1 MPQRDTKGTEKLLRH
16 FVLHFV
22 LFGAF
27 LCITVADVNA
37 ASLFGK
43 VIEVNSGDVIT
54 IFNLNRPVRVR
65 LLGVDA
71 PELDQAFG
79 DVARKHLADF
89 VYDKSVLVE
98 YSGID
103 GDHSVNGRVSLEGI
117 DIGAQ
122 MIRDGAAWVDP
133 STQHRLSATD
143 REVYR
148 ESEAAARNERR
159 GLWQQ
164 ENPVAPWEFARA
176 LAMRKAPAAT
186 LNAVSLARKPA
197 AGRPVPELTNLTL
210 MASRV
215 AGAPGAS
222 RGGGIA
228 DLPGFLAPVN
238 GRNWHVLR
246 PAGERFSVL
255 VPEEGETQEL
265 PYRDGAGANY
275 RARDGRAAFVVTW
288 LTGATYGESDTD
300 AINQSV
306 AVLLQSFGMMFNPSN
321 QGGQPSA
328 VPCESQNEKD
338 ISMHGFAGIEFDIV
352 SCAVPVKARVF
363 TRIINNER
371 QMYAALVLYKEDNN
385 VARFINS
392 FTITEARPQKGTKTA
407 KTR

>member
-1 MPQRDTKGTEKLLRH
+1 MPQRGTKGAEKLLGH
-16 FVLHFV
+16 FVL
-22 LFGAF
+22 LCAF
-27 LCITVADVNA
+27 LCVAVAEVNA

-71 PELDQAFG
+71 PEIDQVFG
-79 DVARKHLADF
+79 DVARKHLADL
-89 VYDKSVLVE
+89 VSDKSVLVE

-103 GDHSVNGRVSLEGI
+103 GDHSVNGRVTFEGI
-117 DIGAQ
+117 DIGVQ

-133 STQHRLSATD
+133 SSQHRLSETD
-143 REVYR
+143 REVYQ
-148 ESEAAARNERR
+148 ESEAAARRERR

-176 LAMRKAPAAT
+176 VAMRKAPAAT
-186 LNAVSLARKPA
+186 LNSLGPARKPA
-197 AGRPVPELTNLTL
+197 VDRPVPELTNLTL

-215 AGAPGAS
+215 AGGSAATRS
-222 RGGGIA
+222 GGIA

-246 PAGERFSVL
+246 PARERFSVL
-255 VPEEGETQEL
+255 VPEEGDTQDL
-265 PYRDGAGANY
+265 PFPGGASALY

-288 LTGATYGESDTD
+288 AIGTTYGESDGD
-300 AINQSV
+300 AIKQSV
-306 AVLLQSFGMMFNPSN
+306 ATLLQSFGIMFNARNEGDQQLP
-321 QGGQPSA
+321 A
-328 VPCESQNEKD
+328 PCESQNEKD
-338 ISMHGFAGIEFDIV
+338 ISMHGFAGIEFDIS

-363 TRIINNER
+363 TRIINDQR
-371 QMYAALVLYKEDNN
+371 QMYAAVVLYKEDDN

-392 FTITEARPQKGTKTA
+392 FTITPPAKSRSQKK
-407 KTR
+407 

>member
-1 MPQRDTKGTEKLLRH
+1 MLLC
-16 FVLHFV
+16 
-22 LFGAF
+22 AF
-27 LCITVADVNA
+27 LCIAVADVNA

-54 IFNLNRPVRVR
+54 VFNLNRPVRVR

-71 PELDQAFG
+71 PEIEQAFG
-79 DVARKHLADF
+79 DIARKHLADL

-103 GDHSVNGRVSLEGI
+103 GDHSVNGRVSVEGI
-117 DIGAQ
+117 DVGAQ

-133 STQHRLSATD
+133 SNQHRLSVTD
-143 REVYR
+143 REVYQ
-148 ESEAAARNERR
+148 ESEAAARSEHR

-197 AGRPVPELTNLTL
+197 ANRPVPELTNLTL

-215 AGAPGAS
+215 AGAPSGS
-222 RGGGIA
+222 GGGGIA
-228 DLPGFLAPVN
+228 DLPGFLSPVN

-288 LTGATYGESDTD
+288 LTGATYGESDTE

-306 AVLLQSFGMMFNPSN
+306 AVLLQSFGIMFNPGTQN
-321 QGGQPSA
+321 GQPL
-328 VPCESQNEKD
+328 VTPCESQNEKD

-371 QMYAALVLYKEDNN
+371 QMYAALVLYKEDSN

-392 FTITEARPQKGTKTA
+392 FTITPSAGTQKGTKAA
-407 KTR
+407 KTK

>member
-1 MPQRDTKGTEKLLRH
+1 MPQRGDTGKLLRH
-16 FVLHFV
+16 FAL
-22 LFGAF
+22 LCAF
-27 LCITVADVNA
+27 LCITVAEVNA

-79 DVARKHLADF
+79 DVAKKHLADL

-103 GDHSVNGRVSLEGI
+103 GDHSVNGRVSFEGI
-117 DIGAQ
+117 DIGVQ
-122 MIRDGAAWVDP
+122 MIRDGAAWLDP
-133 STQHRLSATD
+133 SSQHRLSQTD
-143 REVYR
+143 REMYQ
-148 ESEAAARNERR
+148 ESEAAARRERR

-186 LNAVSLARKPA
+186 LNSLGPARKYSA
-197 AGRPVPELTNLTL
+197 DRPVPELTNLTL

-215 AGAPGAS
+215 AGAAPAGS
-222 RGGGIA
+222 RSGGIA
-228 DLPGFLAPVN
+228 DLPGFLSPVN

-246 PAGERFSVL
+246 PARERFSVL
-255 VPEEGETQEL
+255 VPEEGETQDL
-265 PYRDGAGANY
+265 PYRDGTGATY
-275 RARDGRAAFVVTW
+275 RGRDGRAAFAVTW
-288 LTGATYGESDTD
+288 LTGATYGESDSE
-300 AINQSV
+300 AIKQSV
-306 AVLLQSFGMMFNPSN
+306 TVLLHSFGLMFNPGT
-321 QGGQPSA
+321 QDGQPL
-328 VPCESQNEKD
+328 VTPCESQNEKD
-338 ISMHGFAGIEFDIV
+338 ISMHGFTGLEFDIS

-363 TRIINNER
+363 TRIINNQR
-371 QMYAALVLYKEDNN
+371 QMYAAIVLYKEDDN

-392 FTITEARPQKGTKTA
+392 FTITPPAKSTSRQK
-407 KTR
+407 

>member
-1 MPQRDTKGTEKLLRH
+1 MP
-16 FVLHFV
+16 FV
-22 LFGAF
+22 F
-27 LCITVADVNA
+27 LCALFCTSTAAVRG

-43 VIEVNSGDVIT
+43 VIEVNSGDVVT

-79 DVARKHLADF
+79 DVARKHLADLVF
-89 VYDKSVLVE
+89 DKSVLVE

-103 GDHSVNGRVSLEGI
+103 GDHSVNGRVSLEGV

-133 STQHRLSATD
+133 GTQHRLRVTD
-143 REVYR
+143 QEVYR

-176 LAMRKAPAAT
+176 LAMRKASAAT
-186 LNAVSLARKPA
+186 LNSVSLARKPA
-197 AGRPVPELTNLTL
+197 PGRPVPELTNLTL

-215 AGAPGAS
+215 AGDSAAS
-222 RGGGIA
+222 RSGGIA

-238 GRNWHVLR
+238 GRSWHVLR
-246 PAGERFSVL
+246 PVGERFSVL
-255 VPEEGETQEL
+255 VPEEGDTLDL
-265 PYRDGAGANY
+265 PHRDSAGALY
-275 RARDGRAAFVVTW
+275 RARDGRAGFLVMW
-288 LTGATYGESDTD
+288 IHGATYGESDTD

-306 AVLLQSFGMMFNPSN
+306 ATLLQSFGMMFNPRIE
-321 QGGQPSA
+321 GGKPA
-328 VPCESQNEKD
+328 PVPCESQNEKD
-338 ISMHGFAGIEFDIV
+338 ISMHGFAGIEFDITA
-352 SCAVPVKARVF
+352 CAVPVKARVF

-371 QMYAALVLYKEDNN
+371 QMYAALVLYKEDDN

-392 FTITEARPQKGTKTA
+392 FTITPPASTQKGTKGA

>member
-1 MPQRDTKGTEKLLRH
+1 MPQRGTKGTEKLLRRS
-16 FVLHFV
+16 VLHFV
-22 LFGAF
+22 ILCAF
-27 LCITVADVNA
+27 LCTPVADVNA

-79 DVARKHLADF
+79 DVARKHLADL
-89 VYDKSVLVE
+89 VSDKSVLVE

-103 GDHSVNGRVSLEGI
+103 GDHSVNGRVSLEGV

-133 STQHRLSATD
+133 STQHRLRATD
-143 REVYR
+143 REVYQ

-176 LAMRKAPAAT
+176 LAMRKAPAAS

-215 AGAPGAS
+215 AAAPGAS
-222 RGGGIA
+222 RSGGIA

-255 VPEEGETQEL
+255 VPEEGDTQEL
-265 PYRDGAGANY
+265 PFRDGAGALY
-275 RARDGRAAFVVTW
+275 RGRDGRAAFLVTW
-288 LTGATYGESDTD
+288 ATGATYGESDPD

-306 AVLLQSFGMMFNPSN
+306 AVLLQSFGIMFNPRN
-321 QGGQPSA
+321 EGGQPSA

-338 ISMHGFAGIEFDIV
+338 ISMHGFAGIEFDI
-352 SCAVPVKARVF
+352 SACAVPVKARVF

-371 QMYAALVLYKEDNN
+371 QMYAAVVLYKEDNN

-392 FTITEARPQKGTKTA
+392 FTITEARPQKGTKAT
-407 KTR
+407 KTK